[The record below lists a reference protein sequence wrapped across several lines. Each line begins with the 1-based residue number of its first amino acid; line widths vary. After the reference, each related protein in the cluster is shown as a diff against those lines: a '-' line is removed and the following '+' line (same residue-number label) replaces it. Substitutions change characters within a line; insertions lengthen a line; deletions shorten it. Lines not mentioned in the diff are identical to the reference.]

1 MFSLPIYYQIMCTL
15 SIFFVSKMSENC
27 LCYKKALRLSYR
39 KASLYS
45 KQIYIYE
52 LLSPLES
59 CPFYMDWNLAFL
71 EPSWLT
77 FLNSNKIYMFSLARV
92 YSAFSSFCSLPF
104 PLDWLYCI
112 ITELLCQQ
120 FFNFFSLRYQH
131 HKQFRSIVSFPYLWL
146 HDTTHKT
153 ICKHFFIKN
162 ALFWP

>member
-1 MFSLPIYYQIMCTL
+1 
-15 SIFFVSKMSENC
+15 
-27 LCYKKALRLSYR
+27 
-39 KASLYS
+39 
-45 KQIYIYE
+45 
-52 LLSPLES
+52 
-59 CPFYMDWNLAFL
+59 MDWNLAFL

-120 FFNFFSLRYQH
+120 FFNFFSLRYQTK
-131 HKQFRSIVSFPYLWL
+131 KQFRSIVSFLYLWL

-153 ICKHFFIKN
+153 ICQHFFIKN
-162 ALFWP
+162 AIFLTIKHFTIYKNRIFLTSSNDWSRWIPKWLTFLATSRQSYKNSYRWTMPCPCLYIMK